1 MPGGLHPPLSVMES
15 WPARNTINPETHGAA
30 SIALPVIFGSIAVTA
45 VILRLWARCVI
56 QRQGK
61 LDDIF
66 IALALIPAIGL
77 NISFPLGA
85 YTYGENHHVWD
96 NTLPQ
101 LLQSRK
107 LAIAQELFYILSSCF
122 TKISVL
128 LFYRRMGH
136 RTTIS
141 PRFLNI
147 IYISIASVAAYTL
160 AFFIVIWVACRPF
173 SAYWMEVD
181 PEYTATHK
189 YTCYN
194 EPAHLIA
201 ATFISLVQDIV
212 ATTLPAVLCWSL
224 QMRLRQKVLL
234 NGVVFGLGYLAAVVA
249 GVRVWFLYRM
259 FYVSYDASWDV
270 WYCWVLAMLEVDVA
284 VGCSCLPGVNVF
296 VRSVG
301 CGGGRKG
308 GSGSGSGVGSWS
320 WRVGRSR
327 SWSWKWVKEGGVG
340 VHVSTRMRANT
351 VDGEARG
358 VKNEGGERGS
368 NDTERDLLDR
378 QAGSVVELKVYRQVS
393 EGEV

>member
-1 MPGGLHPPLSVMES
+1 MES
-15 WPARNTINPETHGAA
+15 WPARNTINPESHGPA
-30 SIALPVIFGSIAVTA
+30 SIVLPVTFGSIAVTA

-56 QRQGK
+56 QHQGK

-66 IALALIPAIGL
+66 IALALIPALGL

-85 YTYGENHHVWD
+85 YLYGENHHVWD
-96 NTLPQ
+96 TTLSQ

-141 PRFLNI
+141 PRFLNL
-147 IYISIASVAAYTL
+147 IYLSIASVAAYTF

-181 PEYTATHK
+181 PVYNTTHQYK
-189 YTCYN
+189 CYN
-194 EPAHLIA
+194 EPVHLIC
-201 ATFISLVQDIV
+201 ATFISLLQDIA
-212 ATTLPAVLCWSL
+212 ATTLPAVFCWGL

-249 GVRVWFLYRM
+249 GVRVWFIYRM
-259 FYVSYDASWDV
+259 FYESFDVSWEV

-284 VGCSCLPGVNVF
+284 VVCSCLPGVNVF
-296 VRSVG
+296 VRSLG
-301 CGGGRKG
+301 CSRNSSGNG
-308 GSGSGSGVGSWS
+308 GSSGGWS
-320 WRVGRSR
+320 VGRSR
-327 SWSWKWVKEGGVG
+327 SWSWNWMKDGGVG
-340 VHVSTRMRANT
+340 VHVSAVGRGRKRGDT
-351 VDGEARG
+351 VDGDGRG
-358 VKNEGGERGS
+358 PKGEENARGS
-368 NDTERDLLDR
+368 NDTERDLLP
-378 QAGSVVELKVYRQVS
+378 GSVVELKVYREVS
-393 EGEV
+393 EAEV

>member
-15 WPARNTINPETHGAA
+15 WPARNTINPESHGPA
-30 SIALPVIFGSIAVTA
+30 SIVLPVIFGSIAVTA

-61 LDDIF
+61 LDDFF

-85 YTYGENHHVWD
+85 YNYGENHHVWD

-147 IYISIASVAAYTL
+147 IYLSIASVAAYTL

-189 YTCYN
+189 YKCYN
-194 EPAHLIA
+194 EPVHLIT
-201 ATFISLVQDIV
+201 ATFISLLQDIV
-212 ATTLPAVLCWSL
+212 ATTLPAVLCWGL

-259 FYVSYDASWDV
+259 FYVSYDTSWEV

-301 CGGGRKG
+301 
-308 GSGSGSGVGSWS
+308 
-320 WRVGRSR
+320 RSR
-327 SWSWKWVKEGGVG
+327 SWSWKWMKEGGVG
-340 VHVSTRMRANT
+340 VHVSAVGRGARRGDTS
-351 VDGEARG
+351 DGDGRG
-358 VKNEGGERGS
+358 VNDEGVVRGS

-378 QAGSVVELKVYRQVS
+378 QPGSVVELKVYREVS

>member
-30 SIALPVIFGSIAVTA
+30 SIVLPVIFGSIAVTA

-56 QRQGK
+56 QRQG
-61 LDDIF
+61 
-66 IALALIPAIGL
+66 
-77 NISFPLGA
+77 A
-85 YTYGENHHVWD
+85 YIYGENHHVWD

-201 ATFISLVQDIV
+201 ATFISLVQDII
-212 ATTLPAVLCWSL
+212 ATTLPAVLCWGL

-249 GVRVWFLYRM
+249 GL
-259 FYVSYDASWDV
+259 
-270 WYCWVLAMLEVDVA
+270 
-284 VGCSCLPGVNVF
+284 
-296 VRSVG
+296 
-301 CGGGRKG
+301 
-308 GSGSGSGVGSWS
+308 
-320 WRVGRSR
+320 
-327 SWSWKWVKEGGVG
+327 
-340 VHVSTRMRANT
+340 
-351 VDGEARG
+351 
-358 VKNEGGERGS
+358 
-368 NDTERDLLDR
+368 
-378 QAGSVVELKVYRQVS
+378 
-393 EGEV
+393 